1 MINLIGTYE
10 CKADAKGRVSLSA
23 AFKKQLAAVLQE
35 GFVIKRSIFETCL
48 ELFPMKEWNK
58 MSKEVNSLNRFNRD
72 NNAFIRKFNASVKMV
87 ELDASG
93 RFLLPKDLMAYAGLN
108 KELVLSSA
116 GNMIEIWDKEKY
128 ENSLNE
134 DENDPFAD
142 LAERV
147 MGNIKLDGDV
157 S

>member
-10 CKADAKGRVSLSA
+10 CKADAKGRVSLSV
-23 AFKKQLAAVLQE
+23 AFKKQLAAVLQD
-35 GFVIKRSIFETCL
+35 GFVIKRSIFESCL
-48 ELFPMKEWNK
+48 ELFPMKEWNEL
-58 MSKEVNSLNRFNRD
+58 SRDVNNLNRFSRD

-93 RFLLPKDLMAYAGLN
+93 RFLLPKDLMAYAGLD
-108 KELVLSSA
+108 KEVVLSSA

-128 ENSLNE
+128 EKSLEE
-134 DENDPFAD
+134 DVNDPFAD

-147 MGNIKLDGDV
+147 MSNKKTDGDV